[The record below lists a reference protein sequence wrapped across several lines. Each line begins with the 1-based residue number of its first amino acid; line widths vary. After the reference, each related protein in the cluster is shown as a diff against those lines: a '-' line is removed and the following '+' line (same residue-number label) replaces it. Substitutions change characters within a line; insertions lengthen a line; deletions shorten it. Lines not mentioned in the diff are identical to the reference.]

1 MSKYIPIIIS
11 EINFAS
17 CISGCTEWKLY
28 ESTVLCNVKQGTN
41 EIAQTCW
48 KLCSWICV
56 GRKAVLVIVV
66 SESKLLVMFVTID
79 GEGTTRKIS
88 EKYNLV

>member
-1 MSKYIPIIIS
+1 
-11 EINFAS
+11 
-17 CISGCTEWKLY
+17 
-28 ESTVLCNVKQGTN
+28 VKQGTN
-41 EIAQTCW
+41 ENAQRCC
-48 KLCSWICV
+48 KLYSRMCV

-66 SESKLLVMFVTID
+66 SESKLLAMFVTID

>member
-1 MSKYIPIIIS
+1 M
-11 EINFAS
+11 
-17 CISGCTEWKLY
+17 
-28 ESTVLCNVKQGTN
+28 
-41 EIAQTCW
+41 
-48 KLCSWICV
+48 CV
-56 GRKAVLVIVV
+56 GRKAVLVSVV